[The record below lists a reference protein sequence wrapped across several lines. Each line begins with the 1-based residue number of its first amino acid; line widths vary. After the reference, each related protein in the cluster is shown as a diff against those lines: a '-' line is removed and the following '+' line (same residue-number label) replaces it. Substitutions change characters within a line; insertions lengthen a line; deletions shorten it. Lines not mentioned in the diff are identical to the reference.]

1 MSKVIVIDGTSTSYG
16 GGLTHLIEFLN
27 EGLESEYSFEII
39 ISKKIEFNIPKSKNI
54 KIITHELLDKTL
66 FHRYIF
72 KLFVL
77 DKYINPQAYVLI
89 SLSGDYLGRFRPFI
103 GMCQNMLLYEKEKRS
118 GMNFIERL
126 KFEIQKNIQLK
137 SFKKSDGIIFLS
149 NHAKSIVSP
158 LVGYK
163 KMQVINFGISKR
175 FFNENRKLDSTKAF
189 SLLYV
194 SSIHTYKNQLNLLL
208 ALQSLVEEGLKI
220 NLTLVG
226 PILNKS
232 YWIKVEQVIKEINSK
247 SKCVNYLKY
256 VNYNEMHKIYNNH
269 SVFVFPS
276 ICENM
281 PNILLEACASKI
293 PIISSNKAP
302 MPEFM
307 ENNAVYFNPLDIN
320 SIKERIR
327 YSLNNFAIL
336 QENSKKAFLNLKKY
350 TWKKNFDNTIEL
362 IEEIKNDV

>member
-1 MSKVIVIDGTSTSYG
+1 MSKIIVIDGTSTSFG

-27 EGLESEYSFEII
+27 EGLESEYCFEII
-39 ISKKIEFNIPKSKNI
+39 ISKKIESHIPKSKNI
-54 KIITHELLDKTL
+54 KTITHILLDKTL
-66 FHRYIF
+66 IHRYFF
-72 KLFVL
+72 KFFLL
-77 DKYINPQAYVLI
+77 DRYINKKAYALI

-103 GMCQNMLLYEKEKRS
+103 GMCQNMLLYEKKKRS
-118 GMNFIERL
+118 GMYFLERL
-126 KFEIQKNIQLK
+126 KFEIQKYVQVK
-137 SFKKSDGIIFLS
+137 SFIKSDGIIFLS
-149 NHAKSIVSP
+149 NHAKGIVSS

-163 KMQVINFGISKR
+163 KMRVINFGISKR
-175 FFNENRKLDSTKAF
+175 FINESRKLDNTKVF

-194 SSIHTYKNQLNLLL
+194 SSIHTYKNQLNLLI
-208 ALQSLVEEGLKI
+208 AVKSLLEDGVKI

-232 YWIKVEQVIKEINSK
+232 YWIKVEKVIKEINSK

-256 VNYNEMHKIYNNH
+256 VNYNEMHKIYNDH

-293 PIISSNKAP
+293 PIISSNEAP

-307 ENNAVYFNPLDIN
+307 EDNAVYFNPMDIN
-320 SIKERIR
+320 SIKERIL
-327 YSLNNFAIL
+327 YSLNNFEII
-336 QENSKKAFLNLKKY
+336 QENSIRAFLNLKKY

-362 IEEIKNDV
+362 INEIKNDV

>member
-16 GGLTHLIEFLN
+16 GGLTHLIEFLK
-27 EGLESEYSFEII
+27 EGLKSEYFFEII
-39 ISKKIEFNIPKSKNI
+39 ISKEIESNIPKSKNI
-54 KIITHELLDKTL
+54 KIITHELLYKTL
-66 FHRYIF
+66 IHRYFF
-72 KLFVL
+72 KLFLL
-77 DKYINPQAYVLI
+77 DKYINPQAYALI
-89 SLSGDYLGRFRPFI
+89 SLSGDYIGRFKPFL

-118 GMNFIERL
+118 GMSFFERF
-126 KFEIQKNIQLK
+126 KFEIQKIIQIK

-149 NHAKSIVSP
+149 NHAKSKVSS

-163 KMQVINFGISKR
+163 RMKVINFGISSR
-175 FFNENRKLDSTKAF
+175 FINENRKFKSSNSF

-208 ALQSLVEEGLKI
+208 ALKSLLEEGIKL

-226 PILNKS
+226 PILDKS
-232 YWIKVEQVIKEINSK
+232 YWTKIEKVIKEINFK
-247 SKCVNYLKY
+247 SKCINYLKY
-256 VNYNEMHKIYNNH
+256 VNYDEMHKIYNNH
-269 SVFVFPS
+269 SIFVFPS

-293 PIISSNKAP
+293 PIISSKEGP

-307 ENNAVYFNPLDIN
+307 ENNAVYFNPLDIK
-320 SIKERIR
+320 SIKDKIL
-327 YSLNNFAIL
+327 YSMNNFDIL
-336 QENSKKAFLNLKKY
+336 KKNSERAFLNLKKY
-350 TWKKNFDNTIEL
+350 SWKKNFDNTIEL